1 LPRKIDF
8 FFFDAGG
15 GHRTAATAL
24 KAVIERQGRPWA
36 IRLVNLQELLDEIDL
51 FRKYFGYRVQD
62 SYNLL
67 LRKNWTL
74 GMGLLRTG
82 LHGLI
87 RLYHPRQLR
96 ILEAFWRGQ
105 PPDLV
110 VSLIPNFNR
119 ALFEALQRSNP
130 AAPFVTIV
138 TDLADYPPHFWIERQ
153 AQYLVCG
160 TDRAVEQARKTGY
173 GPDQVF
179 RVSGMILRPQFFE
192 PRTADRVAGRR
203 RLGLDPEIPTGLVLF
218 GGEGSVRMVEI
229 ARGLEATRR
238 DLQAIFICGR
248 NEELAR
254 RLRGAKRRY
263 RFWVEGFTSEI
274 PYYMQLADFF
284 IGKPGPGSI
293 SEALEMDLPV
303 IVELNARTMPQERY
317 NAQWVRE
324 QGLGIVVRSFGHIA
338 EAVERLLGPETF
350 ERYRAAARGVENRA
364 VFEIPEILEEVLRRG
379 PLRPHPDGPG
389 LSGRIR
395 TRT

>member
-1 LPRKIDF
+1 M
-8 FFFDAGG
+8 
-15 GHRTAATAL
+15 
-24 KAVIERQGRPWA
+24 IERQERPWA

-87 RLYHPRQLR
+87 RLYHPRQVR
-96 ILEAFWRGQ
+96 ILEKFWRGQ

-130 AAPFVTIV
+130 AAPFVTII

-192 PRTADRVAGRR
+192 ARTVDRAAGRR
-203 RLGLDPEIPTGLVLF
+203 RLGLDPETPTGLVLF
-218 GGEGSVRMVEI
+218 GGEGSARMVEI
-229 ARGLEATRR
+229 ARGLEAVRR
-238 DLQAIFICGR
+238 ELQAIFICGR

-254 RLRGAKRRY
+254 WLRGAKRRY

-274 PYYMQLADFF
+274 PHYMQLADFF

-317 NAQWVRE
+317 NAQWIRE
-324 QGLGIVVRSFGHIA
+324 LGLGIVVRSFGHIA
-338 EAVERLLGPETF
+338 EAVERLLGPENF

-379 PLRPHPDGPG
+379 PLRSHPDGPG
-389 LSGRIR
+389 LSGQIR